1 MVEPSGAGQ
10 VMADDLWPG
19 QLQPA
24 PFICSSLQLVPTR
37 AGSCTGACMFV
48 ILSLHSLR
56 LDFSAQLLML
66 TDSNWTVRLVAD
78 NYMKIKW
85 QGRASISHTL
95 KTSSRSSPHT
105 KDKIE
110 RKHQWQQAPI
120 MACSAVAR
128 LARACS
134 WARFMSGMKM
144 WCGPT
149 YADLNLTWAQNSSF
163 PPCSMSLVTT
173 FLMALSTVTG
183 VCVHFPVW
191 IFWNLSMHK
200 NFPLRYL
207 SFVCKIDQD
216 LRGVVQAVVPVCSY
230 NSEADIAFFE
240 SIAYWRKP
248 LLSPGRIVHVG
259 STQWQAMMTQK
270 RQWLAVLWTF
280 HPLKNVCRFVSFP
293 RQKLTD

>member
-1 MVEPSGAGQ
+1 
-10 VMADDLWPG
+10 MADDLWPG

-24 PFICSSLQLVPTR
+24 PFICSSLQLAPAR

-78 NYMKIKW
+78 MKIKW
-85 QGRASISHTL
+85 QGRASVSHTL

-110 RKHQWQQAPI
+110 RKHQWQPAPI

-134 WARFMSGMKM
+134 WARFMSRNEDVMR
-144 WCGPT
+144 T
-149 YADLNLTWAQNSSF
+149 NIRTDLHLTWAQNSSF
-163 PPCSMSLVTT
+163 PTCSMSLVTT

-183 VCVHFPVW
+183 GCVHFPVW

-200 NFPLRYL
+200 NFPLHYL

-216 LRGVVQAVVPVCSY
+216 LRVVQAVVPVCSY

-240 SIAYWRKP
+240 SIDASHCLAREGLFMWGP
-248 LLSPGRIVHVG
+248 HND
-259 STQWQAMMTQK
+259 
-270 RQWLAVLWTF
+270 RQCW
-280 HPLKNVCRFVSFP
+280 LKNGNG
-293 RQKLTD
+293 